1 MADGQRTILRGLAVL
16 LRRRPLLASAFLTA
30 AALTFIF
37 GLKAIVHFTYWT
49 DHRQKPI
56 ASWMSI
62 NHIARVWKVDA
73 HELNDA
79 LQISDNALN
88 GVSIARIAQEQDKP
102 VSVIIM
108 QIQSVIEEQY
118 GEPPS

>member
-1 MADGQRTILRGLAVL
+1 
-16 LRRRPLLASAFLTA
+16 
-30 AALTFIF
+30 
-37 GLKAIVHFTYWT
+37 
-49 DHRQKPI
+49 
-56 ASWMSI
+56 MSI

-102 VSVIIM
+102 VSVVIM
-108 QIQSVIEEQY
+108 QIQSVIEEEY